1 MSGQQTGARGPGA
14 GGAAHGRQGLIHV
27 YYGDGKGKTTAA
39 LGLALRASGAGMRVL
54 IAQLLK
60 DDRSGE
66 LAQLKRLPGVTVLPA
81 PAAMPFPAQMGP
93 TELAQTAERHNA
105 MLREALSRCASGAC
119 GLLVL
124 DEALDACRYGLLDE
138 ALLRRAVL
146 EKPPA
151 LELVVTGH
159 KPVDWV
165 IERADYVTEMVC
177 RRHPYARGVP
187 ARRGIEF

>member
-1 MSGQQTGARGPGA
+1 MSGQQTGARGPCA

-93 TELAQTAERHNA
+93 AELAQTAERHNA

-119 GLLVL
+119 GLLV
-124 DEALDACRYGLLDE
+124 LDE